1 MEVVDGEANSP
12 ASQESVTSRH
22 PLRLRVRPIWAR
34 DGLDIGARRRG
45 SCDTCV
51 AGDQQQLWL
60 APKWRDWI
68 LLAAAPPAGQ
78 KGGTAT
84 NGYLVWQ
91 PCRRREHGL
100 GCRPPPPDPRPCG

>member
-68 LLAAAPPAGQ
+68 VLAGGPRGGRRGGPATGGVLRGSRAAPAGYDVVCRAAPPA
-78 KGGTAT
+78 
-84 NGYLVWQ
+84 
-91 PCRRREHGL
+91 R
-100 GCRPPPPDPRPCG
+100 